1 MPLSSVSTTI
11 KVVAPLKPVVDELL
25 RVSRVVSTTIKVVA
39 PLKLVV
45 FAFQMEATGPLFVPR
60 IDDAVLRGGFGPD

>member
-1 MPLSSVSTTI
+1 
-11 KVVAPLKPVVDELL
+11 
-25 RVSRVVSTTIKVVA
+25 VA